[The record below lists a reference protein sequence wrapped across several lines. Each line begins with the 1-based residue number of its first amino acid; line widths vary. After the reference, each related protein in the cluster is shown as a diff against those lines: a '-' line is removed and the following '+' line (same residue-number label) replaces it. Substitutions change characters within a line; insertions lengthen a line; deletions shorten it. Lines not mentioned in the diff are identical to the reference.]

1 MELIFHHKLSKI
13 TFKIL
18 QEGDRNLSGLSSID
32 ILNVA
37 TTTQIDITTGDL
49 TTVDNQS
56 TSTIQAYGISGST
69 DKELTDGA
77 ALIVPQQFPAH
88 QELIRVTIGDRV
100 HTYIP
105 DAIIVFEEE
114 VHYNFKIK
122 VYDENV
128 TFEVSRQDWDKDPDH
143 I

>member
-1 MELIFHHKLSKI
+1 
-13 TFKIL
+13 FKIL
-18 QEGDRNLSGLSSID
+18 QEGDRNLSGLSSIE

-37 TTTQIDITTGDL
+37 TTTQIDITTGKL
-49 TTVDNQS
+49 TPVENQS

-69 DKELTDGA
+69 QKELTDGA

-88 QELIRVTIGDRV
+88 KELIRVRIGDREY
-100 HTYIP
+100 TYTP

-114 VHYNFKIK
+114 VQYNFKIK
-122 VYDENV
+122 VYDEHV
-128 TFEVSRQDWDKDPDH
+128 TFDVSRQDWDKDPDH